1 MKDSWRKEK
10 EVKKKL
16 CTRAWCGVLA
26 AALVVTS
33 TSSVMLAEAAKAPKL
48 NKKTI
53 TLRAGAKKQ
62 LKVKNLKKKQ
72 KVKWKS
78 SKKKIATVS
87 KKGLVRAKKI
97 GITKIVAKV
106 GKKKLVC
113 HVRVLPKKIVIRR
126 PKPMPVA
133 TPVRVVTP
141 KPTAMV
147 QPSETTNVRPTMDV
161 TAKPT
166 IAPTVK
172 PTMVPT
178 VKPTTA
184 PTATPTASPSSAPTA
199 PARTTTPSPSAV
211 PIVKP
216 TASPSTAP
224 TTKPTAT
231 STQTAKP
238 SAGPTATPTKM
249 PSAAPLPTPA
259 RTTTP
264 SPSAA
269 PIVKPTASPSTAPT
283 TKPTATPTQTAKPS
297 ATPMATPTQTAK
309 PSATPAAT
317 PTPTQTAK
325 PSASPTVTP
334 APTPSAAPQPSATP
348 TATPTVKPTATP
360 TVKPTATPTEK
371 PTATPTVKPTATPTA
386 KPTAT
391 PTVKPT
397 ATPTVKPTA
406 TPTVKP
412 TATPTVKP
420 TATPTVKPTATPT
433 VKPTATPTV
442 KPTATPTVKPTVK
455 PTATP
460 SGNAGQNVNLNGKKA
475 FTIAG
480 YQLAL
485 GLTRDEVN
493 TVLGSLKTDVKRTAK
508 SPQGFDVIAF
518 RAGGND
524 TDKSFDE
531 KHSTYILIYLK
542 DDIVVGISGNAS
554 SMNFDG
560 TVSYGTSAATLVS
573 NGWVDV
579 DWYKTTAGD
588 AAAYSKDVDNATII
602 AFADAYG
609 DDKVYSI
616 QIFNN
621 AYSIADMT
629 QCTETT
635 LPMNYSA
642 DVLTEMETET
652 FEILNAYLVN
662 TGVRDADVKAIR
674 KNTKVSNVARA
685 YSKKIADGGQTDAAD
700 VERDSAQIKTAL
712 KNAGISFDKWGE
724 RILIGNMDAIGFA
737 NSVIESNDA
746 RNTLISADY
755 TICGIGASVYTES
768 AGKAVYYPNM
778 VIDFIDMVSTL

>member
-1 MKDSWRKEK
+1 M
-10 EVKKKL
+10 KKKS

-141 KPTAMV
+141 KPTA
-147 QPSETTNVRPTMDV
+147 
-161 TAKPT
+161 
-166 IAPTVK
+166 
-172 PTMVPT
+172 
-178 VKPTTA
+178 
-184 PTATPTASPSSAPTA
+184 
-199 PARTTTPSPSAV
+199 
-211 PIVKP
+211 
-216 TASPSTAP
+216 
-224 TTKPTAT
+224 
-231 STQTAKP
+231 
-238 SAGPTATPTKM
+238 
-249 PSAAPLPTPA
+249 
-259 RTTTP
+259 
-264 SPSAA
+264 
-269 PIVKPTASPSTAPT
+269 
-283 TKPTATPTQTAKPS
+283 
-297 ATPMATPTQTAK
+297 
-309 PSATPAAT
+309 
-317 PTPTQTAK
+317 
-325 PSASPTVTP
+325 
-334 APTPSAAPQPSATP
+334 
-348 TATPTVKPTATP
+348 
-360 TVKPTATPTEK
+360 
-371 PTATPTVKPTATPTA
+371 TPTA

-397 ATPTVKPTA
+397 AT
-406 TPTVKP
+406 
-412 TATPTVKP
+412 
-420 TATPTVKPTATPT
+420 
-433 VKPTATPTV
+433 
-442 KPTATPTVKPTVK
+442 PTVK

-531 KHSTYILIYLK
+531 KYSTYILIYLK

-579 DWYKTTAGD
+579 GWYKTTAGD

-685 YSKKIADGGQTDAAD
+685 YSKKIADGRQTDAAD
-700 VERDSAQIKTAL
+700 VEERDSAQIKAAL
-712 KNAGISFDKWGE
+712 ENAGISLSGKKRYWGE
-724 RILIGNMDAIGFA
+724 RIMIGNMDAIGFA

-778 VIDFIDMVSTL
+778 VIDFIDKISTL

>member
-10 EVKKKL
+10 EVKKKS

-141 KPTAMV
+141 KLTAIV
-147 QPSETTNVRPTMDV
+147 QPLETANVSPTMDV

-184 PTATPTASPSSAPTA
+184 PTATPTASPSSAPT
-199 PARTTTPSPSAV
+199 T
-211 PIVKP
+211 KP

-224 TTKPTAT
+224 TAL
-231 STQTAKP
+231 
-238 SAGPTATPTKM
+238 PTKM

-283 TKPTATPTQTAKPS
+283 ATAK
-297 ATPMATPTQTAK
+297 
-309 PSATPAAT
+309 
-317 PTPTQTAK
+317 PTQTAK
-325 PSASPTVTP
+325 PSASPIVTP

-348 TATPTVKPTATP
+348 TAT
-360 TVKPTATPTEK
+360 
-371 PTATPTVKPTATPTA
+371 
-386 KPTAT
+386 
-391 PTVKPT
+391 
-397 ATPTVKPTA
+397 
-406 TPTVKP
+406 
-412 TATPTVKP
+412 
-420 TATPTVKPTATPT
+420 
-433 VKPTATPTV
+433 
-442 KPTATPTVKPTVK
+442 PTVK

-531 KHSTYILIYLK
+531 KYSTYILIYLK

-573 NGWVDV
+573 NGWIDV
-579 DWYKTTAGD
+579 GWYKTTAGD

-629 QCTETT
+629 QCRETT

-685 YSKKIADGGQTDAAD
+685 YSKKIADGRQTDAAD
-700 VERDSAQIKTAL
+700 VEERDSAQIKAAL
-712 KNAGISFDKWGE
+712 ENAGISLSGKKRYWGE
-724 RILIGNMDAIGFA
+724 RIMIGNMDAIGFA

-778 VIDFIDMVSTL
+778 VIDFIDKISTL

>member
-1 MKDSWRKEK
+1 MAVYQSQLTKDLDNVISVANTTSSDE
-10 EVKKKL
+10 L
-16 CTRAWCGVLA
+16 S
-26 AALVVTS
+26 S
-33 TSSVMLAEAAKAPKL
+33 TSHY
-48 NKKTI
+48 
-53 TLRAGAKKQ
+53 GAKS
-62 LKVKNLKKKQ
+62 VD
-72 KVKWKS
+72 
-78 SKKKIATVS
+78 I
-87 KKGLVRAKKI
+87 
-97 GITKIVAKV
+97 
-106 GKKKLVC
+106 
-113 HVRVLPKKIVIRR
+113 
-126 PKPMPVA
+126 
-133 TPVRVVTP
+133 
-141 KPTAMV
+141 
-147 QPSETTNVRPTMDV
+147 
-161 TAKPT
+161 
-166 IAPTVK
+166 
-172 PTMVPT
+172 
-178 VKPTTA
+178 
-184 PTATPTASPSSAPTA
+184 
-199 PARTTTPSPSAV
+199 
-211 PIVKP
+211 
-216 TASPSTAP
+216 
-224 TTKPTAT
+224 
-231 STQTAKP
+231 
-238 SAGPTATPTKM
+238 
-249 PSAAPLPTPA
+249 AAPGTDIYSTIPTSSYG
-259 RTTTP
+259 TMSGT
-264 SPSAA
+264 SM
-269 PIVKPTASPSTAPT
+269 
-283 TKPTATPTQTAKPS
+283 
-297 ATPMATPTQTAK
+297 ATPMVASAVAVMRAVNPNISAKEIKETLCSSSDKLSALTGKVISGGRLNAYNAVKAIMPT
-309 PSATPAAT
+309 
-317 PTPTQTAK
+317 
-325 PSASPTVTP
+325 
-334 APTPSAAPQPSATP
+334 ATP

-360 TVKPTATPTEK
+360 TA
-371 PTATPTVKPTATPTA
+371 
-386 KPTAT
+386 
-391 PTVKPT
+391 
-397 ATPTVKPTA
+397 
-406 TPTVKP
+406 
-412 TATPTVKP
+412 
-420 TATPTVKPTATPT
+420 
-433 VKPTATPTV
+433 
-442 KPTATPTVKPTVK
+442 K

-554 SMNFDG
+554 SMDFDG

-746 RNTLISADY
+746 RNTLISANY
-755 TICGIGASVYTES
+755 AICGIGASVYTES

-778 VIDFIDMVSTL
+778 VIDFIDKISTL

>member
-1 MKDSWRKEK
+1 M
-10 EVKKKL
+10 KKKS

-87 KKGLVRAKKI
+87 KKGLVRAKRI

-141 KPTAMV
+141 KPTAIV
-147 QPSETTNVRPTMDV
+147 QPSETTNVSPTMDV

-199 PARTTTPSPSAV
+199 
-211 PIVKP
+211 
-216 TASPSTAP
+216 
-224 TTKPTAT
+224 
-231 STQTAKP
+231 
-238 SAGPTATPTKM
+238 TPTKM

-283 TKPTATPTQTAKPS
+283 
-297 ATPMATPTQTAK
+297 
-309 PSATPAAT
+309 
-317 PTPTQTAK
+317 
-325 PSASPTVTP
+325 
-334 APTPSAAPQPSATP
+334 ATP
-348 TATPTVKPTATP
+348 TASPSSA
-360 TVKPTATPTEK
+360 
-371 PTATPTVKPTATPTA
+371 
-386 KPTAT
+386 PTAT

-412 TATPTVKP
+412 TAT
-420 TATPTVKPTATPT
+420 
-433 VKPTATPTV
+433 
-442 KPTATPTVKPTVK
+442 

-531 KHSTYILIYLK
+531 KYSTYILIYLK

-560 TVSYGTSAATLVS
+560 TVSYRTPVATLVS

-579 DWYKTTAGD
+579 GWYKTAAGV

-602 AFADAYG
+602 AFADVHR
-609 DDKVYSI
+609 DNKVYSI

-662 TGVRDADVKAIR
+662 TGVRDADVKALR

-685 YSKKIADGGQTDAAD
+685 YSKELADEGCIDAAN
-700 VERDSAQIKTAL
+700 VGRNPAL
-712 KNAGISFDKWGE
+712 ENAGLSFNNWGE
-724 RILIGNMDAIGFA
+724 RIMIGNMDAIGFA

-746 RNTLISADY
+746 RNTLISANY
-755 TICGIGASVYTES
+755 AICGIGASVYTES

-778 VIDFIDMVSTL
+778 VIDFVDRVSAL

>member
-1 MKDSWRKEK
+1 M
-10 EVKKKL
+10 KKKS

-141 KPTAMV
+141 KPTAIV
-147 QPSETTNVRPTMDV
+147 QPSETTNVSPTMDV

-184 PTATPTASPSSAPTA
+184 PTATPTASPSSAPT
-199 PARTTTPSPSAV
+199 T
-211 PIVKP
+211 KP

-224 TTKPTAT
+224 TAL
-231 STQTAKP
+231 
-238 SAGPTATPTKM
+238 PTKM

-283 TKPTATPTQTAKPS
+283 ATAKPTQTAKPS
-297 ATPMATPTQTAK
+297 ATPTATPTA
-309 PSATPAAT
+309 
-317 PTPTQTAK
+317 
-325 PSASPTVTP
+325 
-334 APTPSAAPQPSATP
+334 TPSAAPQPSATP
-348 TATPTVKPTATP
+348 TATPTVKPTAT
-360 TVKPTATPTEK
+360 
-371 PTATPTVKPTATPTA
+371 
-386 KPTAT
+386 
-391 PTVKPT
+391 
-397 ATPTVKPTA
+397 
-406 TPTVKP
+406 
-412 TATPTVKP
+412 
-420 TATPTVKPTATPT
+420 
-433 VKPTATPTV
+433 
-442 KPTATPTVKPTVK
+442 PTVK

-531 KHSTYILIYLK
+531 KYSTYILIYLK

-560 TVSYGTSAATLVS
+560 AVSYGTSAATLVS

-579 DWYKTTAGD
+579 GWYKTTAGD

-629 QCTETT
+629 QCRETT

-685 YSKKIADGGQTDAAD
+685 YSKKIADGRQTDAAD
-700 VERDSAQIKTAL
+700 VEERDSAQIKAAL
-712 KNAGISFDKWGE
+712 ENAGISLSGKKRYWGE
-724 RILIGNMDAIGFA
+724 RIMIGNMDAIGFA

-778 VIDFIDMVSTL
+778 VIDFIDKISTL

>member
-1 MKDSWRKEK
+1 
-10 EVKKKL
+10 
-16 CTRAWCGVLA
+16 
-26 AALVVTS
+26 
-33 TSSVMLAEAAKAPKL
+33 MLAEAAKAPKL

-231 STQTAKP
+231 
-238 SAGPTATPTKM
+238 
-249 PSAAPLPTPA
+249 
-259 RTTTP
+259 
-264 SPSAA
+264 
-269 PIVKPTASPSTAPT
+269 
-283 TKPTATPTQTAKPS
+283 PTQTAKPS

-309 PSATPAAT
+309 PSATPAATPT

-348 TATPTVKPTATP
+348 TATPT
-360 TVKPTATPTEK
+360 
-371 PTATPTVKPTATPTA
+371 A

-412 TATPTVKP
+412 TAT
-420 TATPTVKPTATPT
+420 
-433 VKPTATPTV
+433 
-442 KPTATPTVKPTVK
+442 PTVK

-724 RILIGNMDAIGFA
+724 RLLIGNMDAIGFA

-746 RNTLISADY
+746 RNTLISANY
-755 TICGIGASVYTES
+755 AICGIGASVYTES

-778 VIDFIDMVSTL
+778 VIDFIDKISTL

>member
-1 MKDSWRKEK
+1 MTDSWRKEK
-10 EVKKKL
+10 EVKKKS

-141 KPTAMV
+141 KPTAIV
-147 QPSETTNVRPTMDV
+147 QPSETTNVSPTMDV

-184 PTATPTASPSSAPTA
+184 PTATPTASPSSAPT
-199 PARTTTPSPSAV
+199 T
-211 PIVKP
+211 KP

-224 TTKPTAT
+224 TAL
-231 STQTAKP
+231 
-238 SAGPTATPTKM
+238 PTKM

-283 TKPTATPTQTAKPS
+283 ATAKPTQTAKPS
-297 ATPMATPTQTAK
+297 ATPTATPTATPSAAPQ
-309 PSATPAAT
+309 PSATPTAT

-325 PSASPTVTP
+325 PSASPIVTP

-348 TATPTVKPTATP
+348 TATPTV
-360 TVKPTATPTEK
+360 
-371 PTATPTVKPTATPTA
+371 

-442 KPTATPTVKPTVK
+442 KPTATPTVKPTATPTIK

-518 RAGGND
+518 RAGGNGKNIN
-524 TDKSFDE
+524 DKYR
-531 KHSTYILIYLK
+531 TYILIYLK

-560 TVSYGTSAATLVS
+560 TVSYGTDAGTLVS

-579 DWYKTTAGD
+579 DWYTTTAGV

-602 AFADAYG
+602 AFADVHR
-609 DDKVYSI
+609 DNKVYSI

-621 AYSIADMT
+621 AYSIAGMT

-662 TGVRDADVKAIR
+662 TGVRDADDKALR

-685 YSKKIADGGQTDAAD
+685 YSKELADEGCIDADKAK
-700 VERDSAQIKTAL
+700 RDSALKEAL

-746 RNTLISADY
+746 RNTLISTDY
-755 TICGIGASVYTES
+755 VFCGIGASVYTES

-778 VIDFIDMVSTL
+778 VIDFVDRVSAL

>member
-1 MKDSWRKEK
+1 M
-10 EVKKKL
+10 KKKS

-141 KPTAMV
+141 KPTAIV
-147 QPSETTNVRPTMDV
+147 QPSETTNVSPTMDV

-199 PARTTTPSPSAV
+199 
-211 PIVKP
+211 
-216 TASPSTAP
+216 
-224 TTKPTAT
+224 
-231 STQTAKP
+231 
-238 SAGPTATPTKM
+238 TPTKM

-283 TKPTATPTQTAKPS
+283 A
-297 ATPMATPTQTAK
+297 
-309 PSATPAAT
+309 
-317 PTPTQTAK
+317 
-325 PSASPTVTP
+325 
-334 APTPSAAPQPSATP
+334 
-348 TATPTVKPTATP
+348 
-360 TVKPTATPTEK
+360 
-371 PTATPTVKPTATPTA
+371 TA

-420 TATPTVKPTATPT
+420 TAT
-433 VKPTATPTV
+433 
-442 KPTATPTVKPTVK
+442 PTVK

-531 KHSTYILIYLK
+531 KYSTYILIYLK

-560 TVSYGTSAATLVS
+560 TVSYGTDAGTLVS

-579 DWYKTTAGD
+579 DWYKTTAGN

-609 DDKVYSI
+609 DNRVYSI

-685 YSKKIADGGQTDAAD
+685 YSKEIANKGCIDAANAKR
-700 VERDSAQIKTAL
+700 ESALSKEAL
-712 KNAGISFDKWGE
+712 ENAGLSFNNWGE
-724 RILIGNMDAIGFA
+724 RIMIGNMDAIGFA

-746 RNTLISADY
+746 RNTLISANY
-755 TICGIGASVYTES
+755 AICGIGASVYTKS

-778 VIDFIDMVSTL
+778 VIDFIDKISTL

>member
-1 MKDSWRKEK
+1 M
-10 EVKKKL
+10 KKKS

-87 KKGLVRAKKI
+87 KKGLVRAIKI

-141 KPTAMV
+141 KPTAIV
-147 QPSETTNVRPTMDV
+147 QPSETTNVSPTMDV

-166 IAPTVK
+166 ITPTVK

-178 VKPTTA
+178 VKPTT
-184 PTATPTASPSSAPTA
+184 
-199 PARTTTPSPSAV
+199 
-211 PIVKP
+211 
-216 TASPSTAP
+216 
-224 TTKPTAT
+224 
-231 STQTAKP
+231 
-238 SAGPTATPTKM
+238 TPTKM

-283 TKPTATPTQTAKPS
+283 ATAKPTQTAKPS
-297 ATPMATPTQTAK
+297 ATPTATPTA
-309 PSATPAAT
+309 
-317 PTPTQTAK
+317 
-325 PSASPTVTP
+325 
-334 APTPSAAPQPSATP
+334 TPSAAPQPSATP

-360 TVKPTATPTEK
+360 TVKPTATPTVK
-371 PTATPTVKPTATPTA
+371 PTATPTAKPTATPTA

-420 TATPTVKPTATPT
+420 TAT
-433 VKPTATPTV
+433 
-442 KPTATPTVKPTVK
+442 PTVK

-518 RAGGND
+518 RAGGNGKNIN
-524 TDKSFDE
+524 DKY
-531 KHSTYILIYLK
+531 STYILIYLK

-560 TVSYGTSAATLVS
+560 AVSYGTSAATLVS

-662 TGVRDADVKAIR
+662 TGVRAVDDKALR
-674 KNTKVSNVARA
+674 KNTKASNVARA
-685 YSKKIADGGQTDAAD
+685 YSKEIADEGCIDAANA
-700 VERDSAQIKTAL
+700 ERELALSKAAL
-712 KNAGISFDKWGE
+712 KNAGLSFAKWGE

-737 NSVIESNDA
+737 NSVIESERSRD
-746 RNTLISADY
+746 TLISTDY
-755 TICGIGASVYTES
+755 VFCGIGASVYTES

-778 VIDFIDMVSTL
+778 VIDFIDKISTL

>member
-1 MKDSWRKEK
+1 M
-10 EVKKKL
+10 KKKS

-141 KPTAMV
+141 KPTAIV
-147 QPSETTNVRPTMDV
+147 QPSETTNVSPTMDV

-199 PARTTTPSPSAV
+199 
-211 PIVKP
+211 
-216 TASPSTAP
+216 
-224 TTKPTAT
+224 
-231 STQTAKP
+231 
-238 SAGPTATPTKM
+238 TPTKM

-283 TKPTATPTQTAKPS
+283 ATAKPTQTAKPS
-297 ATPMATPTQTAK
+297 ATPTATPTA
-309 PSATPAAT
+309 
-317 PTPTQTAK
+317 
-325 PSASPTVTP
+325 
-334 APTPSAAPQPSATP
+334 TPSAAPQPSATP

-360 TVKPTATPTEK
+360 TVKPTAT
-371 PTATPTVKPTATPTA
+371 
-386 KPTAT
+386 
-391 PTVKPT
+391 
-397 ATPTVKPTA
+397 
-406 TPTVKP
+406 
-412 TATPTVKP
+412 
-420 TATPTVKPTATPT
+420 
-433 VKPTATPTV
+433 
-442 KPTATPTVKPTVK
+442 PTVK

-531 KHSTYILIYLK
+531 KYSTYILIYLK

-560 TVSYGTSAATLVS
+560 TVSYGTDAGTLVS

-579 DWYKTTAGD
+579 DWYKTTAGN

-609 DDKVYSI
+609 DNRVYSI

-685 YSKKIADGGQTDAAD
+685 YSKEIANKGCIDAANAKR
-700 VERDSAQIKTAL
+700 ESALSKEAL
-712 KNAGISFDKWGE
+712 ENAGLSFNNWGE
-724 RILIGNMDAIGFA
+724 RIMIGNMDAIGFA

-746 RNTLISADY
+746 RNTLISANY
-755 TICGIGASVYTES
+755 AICGIGASVYTKS

-778 VIDFIDMVSTL
+778 VIDFIDKISTL

>member
-1 MKDSWRKEK
+1 M
-10 EVKKKL
+10 KKKS

-141 KPTAMV
+141 KPTAIV
-147 QPSETTNVRPTMDV
+147 QPSETTNVSPTMDV

-178 VKPTTA
+178 MKPTTA
-184 PTATPTASPSSAPTA
+184 PTATPTASPSGAPTTKPTASPSTAPTA
-199 PARTTTPSPSAV
+199 T
-211 PIVKP
+211 P

-224 TTKPTAT
+224 TTKPTV
-231 STQTAKP
+231 SP
-238 SAGPTATPTKM
+238 SSAPTATPTKM

-259 RTTTP
+259 RTATP

-297 ATPMATPTQTAK
+297 ATP
-309 PSATPAAT
+309 
-317 PTPTQTAK
+317 
-325 PSASPTVTP
+325 
-334 APTPSAAPQPSATP
+334 
-348 TATPTVKPTATP
+348 TAT
-360 TVKPTATPTEK
+360 
-371 PTATPTVKPTATPTA
+371 
-386 KPTAT
+386 
-391 PTVKPT
+391 
-397 ATPTVKPTA
+397 
-406 TPTVKP
+406 
-412 TATPTVKP
+412 
-420 TATPTVKPTATPT
+420 
-433 VKPTATPTV
+433 
-442 KPTATPTVKPTVK
+442 PTVK

-531 KHSTYILIYLK
+531 KYSTYILIYLK

-579 DWYKTTAGD
+579 GWYKTTAGD

-629 QCTETT
+629 QCRETT

-685 YSKKIADGGQTDAAD
+685 YSKKIADGRQTDAAD
-700 VERDSAQIKTAL
+700 VEERDSAQIKAAL
-712 KNAGISFDKWGE
+712 ENAGISLSGKKRYWGE
-724 RILIGNMDAIGFA
+724 RIMIGNMDAIGFA

-778 VIDFIDMVSTL
+778 VIDFIDKISTL

>member
-1 MKDSWRKEK
+1 M
-10 EVKKKL
+10 KKKL

-216 TASPSTAP
+216 TANPSTAP

-297 ATPMATPTQTAK
+297 A
-309 PSATPAAT
+309 
-317 PTPTQTAK
+317 
-325 PSASPTVTP
+325 SPTVTP
-334 APTPSAAPQPSATP
+334 APTPSAAPQPSAT
-348 TATPTVKPTATP
+348 
-360 TVKPTATPTEK
+360 
-371 PTATPTVKPTATPTA
+371 
-386 KPTAT
+386 PTAT

-433 VKPTATPTV
+433 VKPTATPTAKPTATPTV
-442 KPTATPTVKPTVK
+442 KPTATPTVKPTATPTAK

-524 TDKSFDE
+524 TDKSFDD
-531 KHSTYILIYLK
+531 KYSTYILIYLK

-588 AAAYSKDVDNATII
+588 AAAAYSKDVDNATII

-662 TGVRDADVKAIR
+662 TGVRDADVKALR

-685 YSKKIADGGQTDAAD
+685 YSKELADEGCIDATTN
-700 VERDSAQIKTAL
+700 VVRDPALSKTAL
-712 KNAGISFDKWGE
+712 ENAGISLNGKDRRWGE
-724 RILIGNMDAIGFA
+724 RIMIGNMDAIGFA

-778 VIDFIDMVSTL
+778 VIDFIDKISTL

>member
-1 MKDSWRKEK
+1 M
-10 EVKKKL
+10 KKKS

-141 KPTAMV
+141 KPTAIV
-147 QPSETTNVRPTMDV
+147 QPSETTNVSPTMDV

-184 PTATPTASPSSAPTA
+184 
-199 PARTTTPSPSAV
+199 
-211 PIVKP
+211 
-216 TASPSTAP
+216 
-224 TTKPTAT
+224 
-231 STQTAKP
+231 
-238 SAGPTATPTKM
+238 
-249 PSAAPLPTPA
+249 
-259 RTTTP
+259 
-264 SPSAA
+264 
-269 PIVKPTASPSTAPT
+269 
-283 TKPTATPTQTAKPS
+283 
-297 ATPMATPTQTAK
+297 
-309 PSATPAAT
+309 
-317 PTPTQTAK
+317 
-325 PSASPTVTP
+325 
-334 APTPSAAPQPSATP
+334 
-348 TATPTVKPTATP
+348 
-360 TVKPTATPTEK
+360 
-371 PTATPTVKPTATPTA
+371 PTATPTA

-412 TATPTVKP
+412 TAT
-420 TATPTVKPTATPT
+420 
-433 VKPTATPTV
+433 
-442 KPTATPTVKPTVK
+442 PTVK

-531 KHSTYILIYLK
+531 KYSTYILIYLK

-579 DWYKTTAGD
+579 GWYKTTAGN

-609 DDKVYSI
+609 DNRVYSI

-621 AYSIADMT
+621 VYSIADMT

-685 YSKKIADGGQTDAAD
+685 YSKEIANKGCIDAANAK
-700 VERDSAQIKTAL
+700 RDSAQTKEAL
-712 KNAGISFDKWGE
+712 ENAGISLNGKDRRWGE
-724 RILIGNMDAIGFA
+724 HIMIGNMDAIGFA
-737 NSVIESNDA
+737 NSAIESERS
-746 RNTLISADY
+746 RNNLINTY
-755 TICGIGASVYTES
+755 YGLCGIGASVYTES

-778 VIDFIDMVSTL
+778 VIDFIDKISTL

>member
-1 MKDSWRKEK
+1 M
-10 EVKKKL
+10 KKKL
-16 CTRAWCGVLA
+16 CTRAWCGVLT

-231 STQTAKP
+231 
-238 SAGPTATPTKM
+238 
-249 PSAAPLPTPA
+249 
-259 RTTTP
+259 
-264 SPSAA
+264 
-269 PIVKPTASPSTAPT
+269 
-283 TKPTATPTQTAKPS
+283 
-297 ATPMATPTQTAK
+297 
-309 PSATPAAT
+309 
-317 PTPTQTAK
+317 
-325 PSASPTVTP
+325 
-334 APTPSAAPQPSATP
+334 
-348 TATPTVKPTATP
+348 
-360 TVKPTATPTEK
+360 
-371 PTATPTVKPTATPTA
+371 
-386 KPTAT
+386 

-406 TPTVKP
+406 TPTVNP
-412 TATPTVKP
+412 TAT
-420 TATPTVKPTATPT
+420 
-433 VKPTATPTV
+433 
-442 KPTATPTVKPTVK
+442 PTVK

-475 FTIAG
+475 FMIAG

-635 LPMNYSA
+635 LPMHYST

-746 RNTLISADY
+746 RNTLISANY
-755 TICGIGASVYTES
+755 AICGIGASVYTES

-778 VIDFIDMVSTL
+778 VIDFIDKISTL

>member
-1 MKDSWRKEK
+1 M
-10 EVKKKL
+10 KKKS

-141 KPTAMV
+141 KPTAIV
-147 QPSETTNVRPTMDV
+147 QPSETTNVSPTMDV

-199 PARTTTPSPSAV
+199 
-211 PIVKP
+211 
-216 TASPSTAP
+216 
-224 TTKPTAT
+224 
-231 STQTAKP
+231 
-238 SAGPTATPTKM
+238 TPTKM

-283 TKPTATPTQTAKPS
+283 ATAKPTQTAKPS
-297 ATPMATPTQTAK
+297 ATPTATPTA
-309 PSATPAAT
+309 
-317 PTPTQTAK
+317 
-325 PSASPTVTP
+325 
-334 APTPSAAPQPSATP
+334 TPSAAPQPSATP

-360 TVKPTATPTEK
+360 TVKPTATPT
-371 PTATPTVKPTATPTA
+371 VKPTAT
-386 KPTAT
+386 
-391 PTVKPT
+391 
-397 ATPTVKPTA
+397 
-406 TPTVKP
+406 
-412 TATPTVKP
+412 
-420 TATPTVKPTATPT
+420 
-433 VKPTATPTV
+433 
-442 KPTATPTVKPTVK
+442 PTVK

-531 KHSTYILIYLK
+531 KYSTYILIYLK

-560 TVSYGTSAATLVS
+560 TVSYGTDAGTLVS

-579 DWYKTTAGD
+579 DWYKTTAGN

-609 DDKVYSI
+609 DNRVYSI

-685 YSKKIADGGQTDAAD
+685 YSKEIANKGCIDAANAKR
-700 VERDSAQIKTAL
+700 ESALSKEAL
-712 KNAGISFDKWGE
+712 ENAGLSFNNWGE
-724 RILIGNMDAIGFA
+724 RIMIGNMDAIGFA

-746 RNTLISADY
+746 RNTLISANY
-755 TICGIGASVYTES
+755 AICGIGASVYTKS

-778 VIDFIDMVSTL
+778 VIDFIDKISTL

>member
-1 MKDSWRKEK
+1 M
-10 EVKKKL
+10 KKKS

-141 KPTAMV
+141 KPTAIV
-147 QPSETTNVRPTMDV
+147 QPSETTNVSPTMDV

-184 PTATPTASPSSAPTA
+184 PTATPTASPSSAPT
-199 PARTTTPSPSAV
+199 T
-211 PIVKP
+211 KP
-216 TASPSTAP
+216 TASPSTA
-224 TTKPTAT
+224 
-231 STQTAKP
+231 
-238 SAGPTATPTKM
+238 PTATPTKM

-269 PIVKPTASPSTAPT
+269 PIVKPTASPSTATT
-283 TKPTATPTQTAKPS
+283 TKPTATPTATPTQTAKPS
-297 ATPMATPTQTAK
+297 A
-309 PSATPAAT
+309 
-317 PTPTQTAK
+317 
-325 PSASPTVTP
+325 SPIVTP

-348 TATPTVKPTATP
+348 TATPTVK
-360 TVKPTATPTEK
+360 
-371 PTATPTVKPTATPTA
+371 PTA

-442 KPTATPTVKPTVK
+442 KPTATPTVKPTATPTVKPTATPTVKPTATPTVKPTATPTAK

-746 RNTLISADY
+746 RNTLISANY
-755 TICGIGASVYTES
+755 AICGIGASVYTES

-778 VIDFIDMVSTL
+778 VIDFIDKISTL

>member
-1 MKDSWRKEK
+1 M
-10 EVKKKL
+10 KKKS

-33 TSSVMLAEAAKAPKL
+33 TSSVMLAEAAKVPKL

-238 SAGPTATPTKM
+238 SA
-249 PSAAPLPTPA
+249 TPA
-259 RTTTP
+259 
-264 SPSAA
+264 
-269 PIVKPTASPSTAPT
+269 
-283 TKPTATPTQTAKPS
+283 AT
-297 ATPMATPTQTAK
+297 ATPTQTAK

-317 PTPTQTAK
+317 ATPTQTAK

-348 TATPTVKPTATP
+348 TATPTVKPTA
-360 TVKPTATPTEK
+360 K
-371 PTATPTVKPTATPTA
+371 PTATPTVKPTAT
-386 KPTAT
+386 
-391 PTVKPT
+391 
-397 ATPTVKPTA
+397 
-406 TPTVKP
+406 
-412 TATPTVKP
+412 
-420 TATPTVKPTATPT
+420 
-433 VKPTATPTV
+433 
-442 KPTATPTVKPTVK
+442 PTVK

-616 QIFNN
+616 QIFNT

-746 RNTLISADY
+746 RNTLISANY
-755 TICGIGASVYTES
+755 AICGIGASVYTES

-778 VIDFIDMVSTL
+778 VIDFIDKISTL

>member
-1 MKDSWRKEK
+1 M
-10 EVKKKL
+10 KKKS

-141 KPTAMV
+141 KPTAIV
-147 QPSETTNVRPTMDV
+147 QPSETTNVSPTMDV

-199 PARTTTPSPSAV
+199 
-211 PIVKP
+211 
-216 TASPSTAP
+216 
-224 TTKPTAT
+224 
-231 STQTAKP
+231 
-238 SAGPTATPTKM
+238 TPTKM

-283 TKPTATPTQTAKPS
+283 ATAKPTQTAKPS
-297 ATPMATPTQTAK
+297 ATPTATPTA
-309 PSATPAAT
+309 
-317 PTPTQTAK
+317 
-325 PSASPTVTP
+325 
-334 APTPSAAPQPSATP
+334 TPSAAPQPSATP

-360 TVKPTATPTEK
+360 TVKPTAT
-371 PTATPTVKPTATPTA
+371 
-386 KPTAT
+386 
-391 PTVKPT
+391 
-397 ATPTVKPTA
+397 
-406 TPTVKP
+406 
-412 TATPTVKP
+412 
-420 TATPTVKPTATPT
+420 
-433 VKPTATPTV
+433 
-442 KPTATPTVKPTVK
+442 PTVK

-531 KHSTYILIYLK
+531 KYSTYILIYLK

-560 TVSYGTSAATLVS
+560 TVSYGADAGTLVS

-579 DWYKTTAGD
+579 DWYKTTAGN

-609 DDKVYSI
+609 DNRVYSI

-685 YSKKIADGGQTDAAD
+685 YSKEIANKGCIDAANAKR
-700 VERDSAQIKTAL
+700 ESALSKEAL
-712 KNAGISFDKWGE
+712 ENAGLSFNNWGE
-724 RILIGNMDAIGFA
+724 RIMIGNMDAIGFA

-746 RNTLISADY
+746 RNTLISANY
-755 TICGIGASVYTES
+755 AICGIGASVYTKS

-778 VIDFIDMVSTL
+778 VIDFIDKISTL

>member
-1 MKDSWRKEK
+1 
-10 EVKKKL
+10 
-16 CTRAWCGVLA
+16 
-26 AALVVTS
+26 
-33 TSSVMLAEAAKAPKL
+33 
-48 NKKTI
+48 
-53 TLRAGAKKQ
+53 
-62 LKVKNLKKKQ
+62 
-72 KVKWKS
+72 
-78 SKKKIATVS
+78 
-87 KKGLVRAKKI
+87 
-97 GITKIVAKV
+97 
-106 GKKKLVC
+106 
-113 HVRVLPKKIVIRR
+113 
-126 PKPMPVA
+126 MPVA

-141 KPTAMV
+141 KPTAIV
-147 QPSETTNVRPTMDV
+147 QPSETTNVSPTMDV

-166 IAPTVK
+166 ITPTVK

-178 VKPTTA
+178 VKPTT
-184 PTATPTASPSSAPTA
+184 
-199 PARTTTPSPSAV
+199 
-211 PIVKP
+211 
-216 TASPSTAP
+216 
-224 TTKPTAT
+224 
-231 STQTAKP
+231 
-238 SAGPTATPTKM
+238 TPTKM

-283 TKPTATPTQTAKPS
+283 ATAKPTQTAKPS
-297 ATPMATPTQTAK
+297 ATPTATPTA
-309 PSATPAAT
+309 
-317 PTPTQTAK
+317 
-325 PSASPTVTP
+325 
-334 APTPSAAPQPSATP
+334 TPSAAPQPSATP

-360 TVKPTATPTEK
+360 TVKPTATPTVK
-371 PTATPTVKPTATPTA
+371 PTATPTAKPTATPTA

-420 TATPTVKPTATPT
+420 TAT
-433 VKPTATPTV
+433 
-442 KPTATPTVKPTVK
+442 PTVK

-531 KHSTYILIYLK
+531 KYSTYILIYLK

-573 NGWVDV
+573 NGWIDV

-685 YSKKIADGGQTDAAD
+685 YSKEIAKEGCIDAD
-700 VERDSAQIKTAL
+700 TAKRKL
-712 KNAGISFDKWGE
+712 ALSKKALENAGLSFNNCGE

-737 NSVIESNDA
+737 NSVIESECSRD
-746 RNTLISADY
+746 TLISTDY
-755 TICGIGASVYTES
+755 GLCGIGASVYTES

>member
-1 MKDSWRKEK
+1 M
-10 EVKKKL
+10 
-16 CTRAWCGVLA
+16 
-26 AALVVTS
+26 
-33 TSSVMLAEAAKAPKL
+33 
-48 NKKTI
+48 
-53 TLRAGAKKQ
+53 
-62 LKVKNLKKKQ
+62 
-72 KVKWKS
+72 
-78 SKKKIATVS
+78 
-87 KKGLVRAKKI
+87 
-97 GITKIVAKV
+97 
-106 GKKKLVC
+106 
-113 HVRVLPKKIVIRR
+113 
-126 PKPMPVA
+126 
-133 TPVRVVTP
+133 
-141 KPTAMV
+141 
-147 QPSETTNVRPTMDV
+147 
-161 TAKPT
+161 
-166 IAPTVK
+166 
-172 PTMVPT
+172 
-178 VKPTTA
+178 
-184 PTATPTASPSSAPTA
+184 
-199 PARTTTPSPSAV
+199 
-211 PIVKP
+211 
-216 TASPSTAP
+216 
-224 TTKPTAT
+224 
-231 STQTAKP
+231 
-238 SAGPTATPTKM
+238 
-249 PSAAPLPTPA
+249 
-259 RTTTP
+259 
-264 SPSAA
+264 
-269 PIVKPTASPSTAPT
+269 
-283 TKPTATPTQTAKPS
+283 
-297 ATPMATPTQTAK
+297 
-309 PSATPAAT
+309 
-317 PTPTQTAK
+317 
-325 PSASPTVTP
+325 
-334 APTPSAAPQPSATP
+334 
-348 TATPTVKPTATP
+348 TPTV
-360 TVKPTATPTEK
+360 
-371 PTATPTVKPTATPTA
+371 

-442 KPTATPTVKPTVK
+442 KPTATPTVK

-531 KHSTYILIYLK
+531 KYSTYILIYLK

-560 TVSYGTSAATLVS
+560 TVSYGTDAGTLVS

-579 DWYKTTAGD
+579 DWYKTTAGN

-629 QCTETT
+629 KCRETT

-662 TGVRDADVKAIR
+662 TGVRAVDDKALR

-685 YSKKIADGGQTDAAD
+685 YSKEIADEGCIDAANA
-700 VERDSAQIKTAL
+700 ERKLAL
-712 KNAGISFDKWGE
+712 SKEALENAGLSFNNWGE
-724 RILIGNMDAIGFA
+724 RIMIGNMDAIGFA

-746 RNTLISADY
+746 RNTLISANY
-755 TICGIGASVYTES
+755 AICGIGASVYTES

-778 VIDFIDMVSTL
+778 VIDFIDKISAL

>member
-1 MKDSWRKEK
+1 M
-10 EVKKKL
+10 KKKS

-141 KPTAMV
+141 KPTAIV
-147 QPSETTNVRPTMDV
+147 QPSETTNVSPTMDV

-199 PARTTTPSPSAV
+199 TPTKMPSAAPLPTPARTTTPSPSAA

-224 TTKPTAT
+224 TATPTA
-231 STQTAKP
+231 SP
-238 SAGPTATPTKM
+238 SSAPTATPTKM

-283 TKPTATPTQTAKPS
+283 ATAKPTQTAKPS
-297 ATPMATPTQTAK
+297 ATPT
-309 PSATPAAT
+309 
-317 PTPTQTAK
+317 
-325 PSASPTVTP
+325 
-334 APTPSAAPQPSATP
+334 ATP
-348 TATPTVKPTATP
+348 TATPSA
-360 TVKPTATPTEK
+360 A
-371 PTATPTVKPTATPTA
+371 
-386 KPTAT
+386 
-391 PTVKPT
+391 
-397 ATPTVKPTA
+397 
-406 TPTVKP
+406 
-412 TATPTVKP
+412 
-420 TATPTVKPTATPT
+420 
-433 VKPTATPTV
+433 
-442 KPTATPTVKPTVK
+442 PTVK

-531 KHSTYILIYLK
+531 KYSTYILIYLK

-560 TVSYGTSAATLVS
+560 TVSYGTDAGTLVS

-579 DWYKTTAGD
+579 DWYKTTAGN

-609 DDKVYSI
+609 DNRVYSI

-685 YSKKIADGGQTDAAD
+685 YSKEIANKGCIDAANAKR
-700 VERDSAQIKTAL
+700 ESALSKEAL
-712 KNAGISFDKWGE
+712 ENAGLSFNNWGE
-724 RILIGNMDAIGFA
+724 RIMIGNMDAIGFA

-746 RNTLISADY
+746 RNTLISANY
-755 TICGIGASVYTES
+755 AICGIGASVYTKS

-778 VIDFIDMVSTL
+778 VIDFIDKISTL

>member
-1 MKDSWRKEK
+1 M
-10 EVKKKL
+10 KKKS

-141 KPTAMV
+141 KPTAIV
-147 QPSETTNVRPTMDV
+147 QPSETTNVSPTMDV

-184 PTATPTASPSSAPTA
+184 PTATPT
-199 PARTTTPSPSAV
+199 
-211 PIVKP
+211 
-216 TASPSTAP
+216 
-224 TTKPTAT
+224 
-231 STQTAKP
+231 
-238 SAGPTATPTKM
+238 KM

-259 RTTTP
+259 WTTTP

-283 TKPTATPTQTAKPS
+283 AKPTASPSCTATPT
-297 ATPMATPTQTAK
+297 ATRT
-309 PSATPAAT
+309 AT
-317 PTPTQTAK
+317 PTPSQPA
-325 PSASPTVTP
+325 PPRPIVTS

-348 TATPTVKPTATP
+348 TATPA
-360 TVKPTATPTEK
+360 
-371 PTATPTVKPTATPTA
+371 
-386 KPTAT
+386 
-391 PTVKPT
+391 VKPT

-420 TATPTVKPTATPT
+420 TAT
-433 VKPTATPTV
+433 
-442 KPTATPTVKPTVK
+442 PTVK

-518 RAGGND
+518 RAGGNGKNIN
-524 TDKSFDE
+524 DKY
-531 KHSTYILIYLK
+531 STYILIYLK

-560 TVSYGTSAATLVS
+560 AVSYGTSAATLVS

-662 TGVRDADVKAIR
+662 TGVRAVDDKALR
-674 KNTKVSNVARA
+674 KNTKASNVARA
-685 YSKKIADGGQTDAAD
+685 YSKEIADEGCIDAANA
-700 VERDSAQIKTAL
+700 ERELALSKAAL
-712 KNAGISFDKWGE
+712 KNAGLSFAKWGE

-737 NSVIESNDA
+737 NSVIESERSRD
-746 RNTLISADY
+746 TLISTDY
-755 TICGIGASVYTES
+755 VFCGIGASVYTES

-778 VIDFIDMVSTL
+778 VIDFVDRVSAL

>member
-1 MKDSWRKEK
+1 MTDSWRKEK
-10 EVKKKL
+10 EVKKKS

-141 KPTAMV
+141 KPTAIV
-147 QPSETTNVRPTMDV
+147 QPSETTNVSPTMDV

-199 PARTTTPSPSAV
+199 
-211 PIVKP
+211 
-216 TASPSTAP
+216 
-224 TTKPTAT
+224 
-231 STQTAKP
+231 
-238 SAGPTATPTKM
+238 TPTKM

-283 TKPTATPTQTAKPS
+283 ATAKPTQTAKPS
-297 ATPMATPTQTAK
+297 ATPTATPTA
-309 PSATPAAT
+309 
-317 PTPTQTAK
+317 
-325 PSASPTVTP
+325 
-334 APTPSAAPQPSATP
+334 TPSAAPQPSATP
-348 TATPTVKPTATP
+348 TATPTPTQ
-360 TVKPTATPTEK
+360 
-371 PTATPTVKPTATPTA
+371 TA
-386 KPTAT
+386 KPSASPIVTPAPTPSAAPQPSATPTAT

-433 VKPTATPTV
+433 VKPTAT
-442 KPTATPTVKPTVK
+442 PTVK

-531 KHSTYILIYLK
+531 KYSTYILIYLK

-560 TVSYGTSAATLVS
+560 TVSYGTDAGTLVS

-579 DWYKTTAGD
+579 DWYKTTAGN

-609 DDKVYSI
+609 DNRVYSI

-685 YSKKIADGGQTDAAD
+685 YSKEIANKGCIDAANAKR
-700 VERDSAQIKTAL
+700 ESALSKEAL
-712 KNAGISFDKWGE
+712 ENAGLSFNNWGE
-724 RILIGNMDAIGFA
+724 RIMIGNMDAIGFA

-746 RNTLISADY
+746 RNTLISANY
-755 TICGIGASVYTES
+755 AICGIGASVYTKS

-778 VIDFIDMVSTL
+778 VIDFIDKISTL

>member
-1 MKDSWRKEK
+1 M
-10 EVKKKL
+10 KKKS

-141 KPTAMV
+141 KPTAIV
-147 QPSETTNVRPTMDV
+147 QPSETTNVSPTMDV

-199 PARTTTPSPSAV
+199 
-211 PIVKP
+211 
-216 TASPSTAP
+216 
-224 TTKPTAT
+224 
-231 STQTAKP
+231 
-238 SAGPTATPTKM
+238 TPTKM

-283 TKPTATPTQTAKPS
+283 ATAKPTQTAKPS
-297 ATPMATPTQTAK
+297 ATPTATPTATPSAAPQ
-309 PSATPAAT
+309 PSATPT
-317 PTPTQTAK
+317 PTATPTQTAK

-334 APTPSAAPQPSATP
+334 GPTPSAAPQPSATP

-360 TVKPTATPTEK
+360 TVKPTATPTVK
-371 PTATPTVKPTATPTA
+371 PTATPTAKPTATPTA

-420 TATPTVKPTATPT
+420 TAT
-433 VKPTATPTV
+433 
-442 KPTATPTVKPTVK
+442 PTVK

-531 KHSTYILIYLK
+531 KYSTYILIYLK

-560 TVSYGTSAATLVS
+560 TVSYGTDAGTLVS

-579 DWYKTTAGD
+579 DWYKTTAGN

-609 DDKVYSI
+609 DNRVYSI

-685 YSKKIADGGQTDAAD
+685 YSKEIANKGCIDAANAKR
-700 VERDSAQIKTAL
+700 ESALSKEAL
-712 KNAGISFDKWGE
+712 ENAGLSFNNWGE
-724 RILIGNMDAIGFA
+724 RIMIGNMDAIGFA

-746 RNTLISADY
+746 RNTLISANY
-755 TICGIGASVYTES
+755 AICGIGASVYTKS

-778 VIDFIDMVSTL
+778 VIDFIDKISTL

>member
-1 MKDSWRKEK
+1 M
-10 EVKKKL
+10 KKKS

-141 KPTAMV
+141 KPTAIV
-147 QPSETTNVRPTMDV
+147 QPSETTNVSPTMDV

-172 PTMVPT
+172 PTIVPT

-184 PTATPTASPSSAPTA
+184 PTATPTASPSSAPT
-199 PARTTTPSPSAV
+199 T
-211 PIVKP
+211 KP
-216 TASPSTAP
+216 TASPSTA
-224 TTKPTAT
+224 
-231 STQTAKP
+231 
-238 SAGPTATPTKM
+238 PTATPTKM

-297 ATPMATPTQTAK
+297 A
-309 PSATPAAT
+309 
-317 PTPTQTAK
+317 
-325 PSASPTVTP
+325 SPIVTS

-348 TATPTVKPTATP
+348 TATPA
-360 TVKPTATPTEK
+360 
-371 PTATPTVKPTATPTA
+371 
-386 KPTAT
+386 
-391 PTVKPT
+391 VKPT

-442 KPTATPTVKPTVK
+442 KPTAIPTVKPTATPTVKPTATPTVKPTATPTAKPTATPTVKPTATPTVKPTATPTVKPTATPTAK

-518 RAGGND
+518 RAGGNGKNIN
-524 TDKSFDE
+524 DKYR
-531 KHSTYILIYLK
+531 TYILIYLK

-560 TVSYGTSAATLVS
+560 TVSYGTDAGTLVS

-579 DWYKTTAGD
+579 DWYTTTAGV

-602 AFADAYG
+602 AFADVHR
-609 DDKVYSI
+609 DNKVYSI

-662 TGVRDADVKAIR
+662 TGVRDADDKALR

-685 YSKKIADGGQTDAAD
+685 YSKELADEGCIDADKAK
-700 VERDSAQIKTAL
+700 RDSALKEAL

-746 RNTLISADY
+746 RNTLISTDY
-755 TICGIGASVYTES
+755 VFCGIGASVYTES

-778 VIDFIDMVSTL
+778 VIDFVDRVSAL

>member
-1 MKDSWRKEK
+1 
-10 EVKKKL
+10 
-16 CTRAWCGVLA
+16 
-26 AALVVTS
+26 
-33 TSSVMLAEAAKAPKL
+33 
-48 NKKTI
+48 
-53 TLRAGAKKQ
+53 
-62 LKVKNLKKKQ
+62 
-72 KVKWKS
+72 
-78 SKKKIATVS
+78 
-87 KKGLVRAKKI
+87 
-97 GITKIVAKV
+97 
-106 GKKKLVC
+106 
-113 HVRVLPKKIVIRR
+113 
-126 PKPMPVA
+126 
-133 TPVRVVTP
+133 
-141 KPTAMV
+141 
-147 QPSETTNVRPTMDV
+147 MDV

-184 PTATPTASPSSAPTA
+184 PTATPTASPSSA
-199 PARTTTPSPSAV
+199 
-211 PIVKP
+211 
-216 TASPSTAP
+216 
-224 TTKPTAT
+224 
-231 STQTAKP
+231 
-238 SAGPTATPTKM
+238 PTATPTKM

-283 TKPTATPTQTAKPS
+283 TKPTATAK
-297 ATPMATPTQTAK
+297 
-309 PSATPAAT
+309 
-317 PTPTQTAK
+317 PTQTAK
-325 PSASPTVTP
+325 PSASPTVTPAPTPSASPIVTP

-360 TVKPTATPTEK
+360 TAKPTATPTAK

-391 PTVKPT
+391 PT
-397 ATPTVKPTA
+397 A
-406 TPTVKP
+406 
-412 TATPTVKP
+412 
-420 TATPTVKPTATPT
+420 
-433 VKPTATPTV
+433 
-442 KPTATPTVKPTVK
+442 K

-531 KHSTYILIYLK
+531 KYSTYILIYLK

-579 DWYKTTAGD
+579 GWYKTTAGN

-609 DDKVYSI
+609 DNRVYSI

-621 AYSIADMT
+621 VYSIADMT

-685 YSKKIADGGQTDAAD
+685 YSKEIANKGCIDAANAK
-700 VERDSAQIKTAL
+700 RDSAQTKEAL
-712 KNAGISFDKWGE
+712 ENAGISLNGKDRRWGE
-724 RILIGNMDAIGFA
+724 HIMIGNMDAIGFA
-737 NSVIESNDA
+737 NSAIESERS
-746 RNTLISADY
+746 RNNLINTY
-755 TICGIGASVYTES
+755 YGLCGIGASVYTES

-778 VIDFIDMVSTL
+778 VIDFIDKISTL

>member
-1 MKDSWRKEK
+1 M
-10 EVKKKL
+10 KKKL

-297 ATPMATPTQTAK
+297 ATPTA
-309 PSATPAAT
+309 
-317 PTPTQTAK
+317 TPTQTAK

-360 TVKPTATPTEK
+360 TVKPTATPT
-371 PTATPTVKPTATPTA
+371 VKPTATPTA

-406 TPTVKP
+406 TPT
-412 TATPTVKP
+412 A
-420 TATPTVKPTATPT
+420 
-433 VKPTATPTV
+433 
-442 KPTATPTVKPTVK
+442 K

-602 AFADAYG
+602 AFADDYG

-700 VERDSAQIKTAL
+700 VERDSKTAL
-712 KNAGISFDKWGE
+712 KNAGISFNNCGE

-746 RNTLISADY
+746 RNTLISANY
-755 TICGIGASVYTES
+755 AICGIGASVYTES

-778 VIDFIDMVSTL
+778 VIDFIDKISTL